1 MTQICLF
8 TRTEAVTAVTQ
19 SYRLALVSRG
29 GSPAL
34 RRPRYQARQEKMN
47 KDTRGLQ
54 PEMEGKKE
62 SLILDVVS
70 SRATV
75 GQDGGKVLI
84 FLYKFG
90 DVPSH
95 FKAFH
100 RLDHQRSK

>member
-19 SYRLALVSRG
+19 SYRLALVSRS

-54 PEMEGKKE
+54 SEMESKKE

-70 SRATV
+70 NRATV

-84 FLYKFG
+84 FRYEFG

-95 FKAFH
+95 FKAFY
-100 RLDHQRSK
+100 RLDHQWSK